1 MMPAPYNDDV
11 QFVQTKRYVV
21 IFNEMIHDA
30 RVVPM
35 DGRSHGAVRR
45 WMGDSIGHWD
55 GQTLVVDTTN
65 FTDKTSVRGSDD
77 HLHLIERFTRLGP
90 NTMEYR
96 FIMDDPTIWTR
107 TWTAAVPLTRTDEPM
122 YEYACHEGNSRSV
135 EGTLRGAR
143 VQDTNPR

>member
-11 QFVQTKRYVV
+11 QFVQTKNYVV

-35 DGRSHGAVRR
+35 DGRPHGAVRR

-55 GQTLVVDTTN
+55 GQTLVVDTIN
-65 FTDKTSVRGSDD
+65 FTDRTSVRGSDD
-77 HLHLIERFTRLGP
+77 RLHLIERFTRLGP

-96 FIMDDPTIWTR
+96 FTMDDPTIWTR
-107 TWTAAVPLTRTDEPM
+107 TWTAAIPLTRTDEPM
-122 YEYACHEGNSRSV
+122 YEYACHEGNARSV